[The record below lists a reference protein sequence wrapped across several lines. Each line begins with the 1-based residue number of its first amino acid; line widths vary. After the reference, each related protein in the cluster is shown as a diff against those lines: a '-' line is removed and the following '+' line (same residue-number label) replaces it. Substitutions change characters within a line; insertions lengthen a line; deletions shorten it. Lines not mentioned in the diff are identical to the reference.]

1 MGTYKDLTGQKFGRL
16 TVLKRADNGKNKQ
29 SYWLC
34 LCDCGNKKIV
44 RRDSLISNKTISCG
58 CLQKENSKKAN
69 TKHGFYNTRIYDIY
83 LGMIA
88 RCNNQNRRNYK
99 YYGGRDIQVCK
110 EWLDNF
116 MNFYTWAIKN
126 GYTDNLTIDRINFNN
141 NYEPSNCRWV
151 SWEVQYK
158 NKRKK
163 QNAINKR

>member
-1 MGTYKDLTGQKFGRL
+1 MVFITQEFTTF
-16 TVLKRADNGKNKQ
+16 N
-29 SYWLC
+29 
-34 LCDCGNKKIV
+34 
-44 RRDSLISNKTISCG
+44 
-58 CLQKENSKKAN
+58 
-69 TKHGFYNTRIYDIY
+69 

-99 YYGGRDIQVCK
+99 YYGGRGIQVCK